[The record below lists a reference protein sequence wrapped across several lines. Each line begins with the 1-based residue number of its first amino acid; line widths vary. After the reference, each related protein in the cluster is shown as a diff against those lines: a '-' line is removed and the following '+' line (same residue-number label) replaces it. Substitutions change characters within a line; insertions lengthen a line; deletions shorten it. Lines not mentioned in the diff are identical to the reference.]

1 MAMLRKV
8 KPKSQSVFESW
19 ATEYEMTNHKNFN
32 IQGLDGIRFGVENL
46 EEALRFADDWGLTQV
61 QSIQPDT
68 YLFVTTDYS
77 QIEVFQA
84 DLDDPNRTPIGNPSG
99 MCEMIWGVADQ
110 ASLDAIA
117 DELAR
122 DRDVHIDADGTV
134 HSHDDL
140 GIKLAFRLAQ
150 RSYIPFSDTLF
161 NSPSQP
167 KRVNSRAPRYEKAQ
181 PYEISHLAIG
191 VDHAGE
197 AVKFYLER
205 LGFLVSDRYA
215 DRGVFI
221 RCAVEGNHHH
231 LFFMN
236 GKAPG
241 TRFNHL
247 AFKVRDIHE
256 VIFGGQHI
264 DRQGWSTF
272 AGPGRHRVS
281 SACFWYFLTPFGG
294 AWEYAADEDIV
305 TAEWESTDFAA
316 EAHIFTEWTFGLE
329 KSDGTLRGPISQS
342 KAQALE
348 DEHSS

>member
-1 MAMLRKV
+1 
-8 KPKSQSVFESW
+8 
-19 ATEYEMTNHKNFN
+19 MTTAQNFK
-32 IQGLDGIRFGVENL
+32 IKGLDRIRFGVEQL
-46 EEALRFADDWGLTQV
+46 DDALRFANDWGLKQV
-61 QSIQPDT
+61 ESDQDNS
-68 YLFVTTDYS
+68 YLFVTTDNS
-77 QIEVFQA
+77 QVEIFQA
-84 DLDDPNRTPIGNPSG
+84 DTTNPDRTPIGNPSG
-99 MCEMIWGVADQ
+99 MCEMVWGVEDQ

-117 DELAR
+117 AELST
-122 DRDVHIDADGTV
+122 DREVTVDADGTL

-140 GIKLAFRLAQ
+140 GIHIAFRIAQ
-150 RSYIPFSDTLF
+150 RSYVPFTDTQF

-191 VDHAGE
+191 VDDAGE

-221 RCAVEGNHHH
+221 RCSVEGNHHH

-264 DRQGWSTF
+264 DSQGWQTF

-305 TAEWESTDFAA
+305 TEDWESTDFAA

-342 KAQALE
+342 KAQPLE
-348 DEHSS
+348 D

>member
-1 MAMLRKV
+1 MTVV
-8 KPKSQSVFESW
+8 KDFKI
-19 ATEYEMTNHKNFN
+19 K
-32 IQGLDGIRFGVENL
+32 GLDRICFGVEQLND
-46 EEALRFADDWGLTQV
+46 ALRFADDWGLKQIESD
-61 QSIQPDT
+61 QENS
-68 YLFVTTDYS
+68 YLFVTTDNS
-77 QIEVFQA
+77 QIEIFQTDA
-84 DLDDPNRTPIGNPSG
+84 SNPIRTPIGNSNG
-99 MCEMIWGVADQ
+99 ICEMVWGVADQ
-110 ASLDAIA
+110 NSLDALATELRTDREVIIA
-117 DELAR
+117 
-122 DRDVHIDADGTV
+122 ADGSV

-140 GIKLAFRLAQ
+140 GIRIAFRLAQ
-150 RSYIPFSDTLF
+150 RSDVAFTDTQF
-161 NSPSQP
+161 NAPSQP
-167 KRVNSRAPRYEKAQ
+167 KRINSRAPRYDKAQ

-191 VDHAGE
+191 VDDAGQ

-236 GKAPG
+236 GKQSG

-256 VIFGGQHI
+256 VIFGGQHL
-264 DRQGWSTF
+264 DRQGWQTF

-281 SACFWYFLTPFGG
+281 SACFWYFLSPFGG

-305 TAEWESTDFAA
+305 TQDWQSTDFAA

-342 KAQALE
+342 KAQSLN
-348 DEHSS
+348 D

>member
-1 MAMLRKV
+1 
-8 KPKSQSVFESW
+8 
-19 ATEYEMTNHKNFN
+19 MTVHQDFQIK
-32 IQGLDGIRFGVENL
+32 GLDKIIFAVENL
-46 EEALRFADDWGLTQV
+46 QDAVRFANDWGLTQV
-61 QSIQPDT
+61 ASTASDHF
-68 YLFVTTDYS
+68 LFETTDKS
-77 QIEVFQA
+77 QVEIIQS
-84 DLDDPNRTPIGNPSG
+84 DLSDPLRSPLGGGASG
-99 MCEMIWGVADQ
+99 MCEMIWGVESQ
-110 ASLDAIA
+110 TGLDNLVK
-117 DELAR
+117 ELEK
-122 DRDVHIDADGTV
+122 DREVSIDAEGTI

-140 GIKLAFRLAQ
+140 GIRIAFRIAK
-150 RSYIPFSDTLF
+150 RTYIPFDETQF

-167 KRVNSRAPRYEKAQ
+167 KRINSRAPRYAKAQ

-191 VDHAGE
+191 VDNAGD
-197 AVKFYLER
+197 AVKFYLDR

-221 RCAVEGNHHH
+221 RCSANGDHHH

-236 GKAPG
+236 GKVAG

-256 VIFGGQHI
+256 VIFGGQYI
-264 DRQGWSTF
+264 DAQGWATF

-281 SACFWYFLTPFGG
+281 SACFWYFHSPFAG

-305 TAEWESTDFAA
+305 TEEWESTDFAA

-342 KAQALE
+342 KAETLNN
-348 DEHSS
+348 

>member
-1 MAMLRKV
+1 
-8 KPKSQSVFESW
+8 
-19 ATEYEMTNHKNFN
+19 MTAAQNFK
-32 IQGLDGIRFGVENL
+32 IKGLDRIRFGVEQL
-46 EEALRFADDWGLTQV
+46 DDALRFANDWGLKQV
-61 QSIQPDT
+61 ESDQDNS
-68 YLFVTTDYS
+68 YLFVTTDNS
-77 QIEVFQA
+77 QVEIFQA
-84 DLDDPNRTPIGNPSG
+84 DTTNPDRTPIGNPSG
-99 MCEMIWGVADQ
+99 MCEMVWGVEDQ

-117 DELAR
+117 TELST
-122 DRDVHIDADGTV
+122 DREVTVDADGTV
-134 HSHDDL
+134 HSQDDL
-140 GIKLAFRLAQ
+140 GIHIAFRLAQ
-150 RSYIPFSDTLF
+150 RSYVPFSDTQF

-197 AVKFYLER
+197 AVKFYLDR
-205 LGFLVSDRYA
+205 LGFFVSDRYA

-221 RCAVEGNHHH
+221 RCAAEGNHHH

-264 DRQGWSTF
+264 DSQGWQTF

-305 TAEWESTDFAA
+305 TEDWESTDFAA

-342 KAQALE
+342 KAQSLE
-348 DEHSS
+348 D

>member
-1 MAMLRKV
+1 
-8 KPKSQSVFESW
+8 
-19 ATEYEMTNHKNFN
+19 MTTAQNFK
-32 IQGLDGIRFGVENL
+32 IKGLDRIRFGVEQL
-46 EEALRFADDWGLTQV
+46 DDALRFANDWGLKQV
-61 QSIQPDT
+61 ESDQDNS
-68 YLFVTTDYS
+68 YLFVTTDNS
-77 QIEVFQA
+77 QVEIFQA
-84 DLDDPNRTPIGNPSG
+84 DTTNPDRTPIGNPSG
-99 MCEMIWGVADQ
+99 MCEMVWGVEDK

-117 DELAR
+117 AELST
-122 DRDVHIDADGTV
+122 DREVTIDADGTV
-134 HSHDDL
+134 HSQDDL
-140 GIKLAFRLAQ
+140 GIHIAFRLAQ
-150 RSYIPFSDTLF
+150 RSYVPFNDTQF

-205 LGFLVSDRYA
+205 LGFFVSDRYA

-221 RCAVEGNHHH
+221 RCSAEGNHHH

-256 VIFGGQHI
+256 VIFGGQYI
-264 DRQGWSTF
+264 DSQGWQTF

-305 TAEWESTDFAA
+305 TEDWESTDFAA

-342 KAQALE
+342 KAQSLE
-348 DEHSS
+348 D